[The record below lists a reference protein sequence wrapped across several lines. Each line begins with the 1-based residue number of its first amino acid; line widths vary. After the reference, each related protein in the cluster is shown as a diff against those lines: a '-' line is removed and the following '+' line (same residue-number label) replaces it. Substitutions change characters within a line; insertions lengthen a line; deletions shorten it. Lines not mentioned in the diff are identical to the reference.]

1 MFTPKQL
8 KKELEKNLAL
18 RGLTETYE
26 GVAISRMQVIRRDVL
41 QTRQFLEGVSEIYSI
56 AKAAYLKQLS
66 QIASKRKR
74 EKEFSFIKRNRKT
87 VAVLISGN
95 HSLLGNIMLQTF
107 KAYMALRLKL
117 ECDHVILGK
126 VGSYLASSTKPAF
139 GFREF
144 PFDDYSADEARVA
157 PVVELLA
164 QYEKILVVY
173 PRFVSVLKQ
182 EPQID
187 DISGG
192 VVIEQS
198 LESKKTYFFEPA
210 SRDVMAYFEG
220 EIIGTLFRQKVLEAM
235 LARYAARLTIMDHA
249 AQTIKKI
256 VLQGQR
262 QEIVVRR
269 REQNKKLL
277 NSFAGMALWGGT

>member
-1 MFTPKQL
+1 MLTPKQL
-8 KKELEKNLAL
+8 KKELERNLAL

-26 GVAISRMQVIRRDVL
+26 DVAVSRMQAIRRDVL
-41 QTRQFLEGVSEIYSI
+41 ITRQFLDGVSEIYSI
-56 AKAAYLKQLS
+56 SKGAYLKQLS
-66 QIASKRKR
+66 RIASKRKR
-74 EKEFSFIKRNRKT
+74 EKELSFIKRNRKT

-95 HSLLGNIMLQTF
+95 HSLLGNIILQTF
-107 KAYMALRLKL
+107 KAYMALMLKV

-126 VGSYLASSTKPAF
+126 VGSYLAGSTKPAF
-139 GFREF
+139 RFQEF
-144 PFDDYSADEARVA
+144 PFDDYSADEAKVA
-157 PVVELLA
+157 PVVELLRE
-164 QYEKILVVY
+164 YEKILVVY
-173 PRFVSVLKQ
+173 PRFVSVLRQ

-198 LESKKTYFFEPA
+198 LESKKTYFFEPT

-220 EIIGTLFRQKVLEAM
+220 QIIGTLFRQKVLEAM

-249 AQTIKKI
+249 AQTVKKI

-262 QEIVVRR
+262 QEIVVKR
-269 REQNKKLL
+269 REANKKLL
-277 NSFAGMALWGGT
+277 GSFAGMALWEEE